1 MRISRVLALA
11 ALATLLACAHAVRTP
26 STERALPLGARVEG
40 PGMLVELRYTAAD
53 AGEAERLRKGLLEAQ
68 PRLSRWGQ
76 FRQGVSILL
85 YPDHDSFEAAA
96 NRRGYPWLR
105 AWTFPTGM
113 LLQSPRSWTAEPGP
127 ARDLDVQELLVHELT
142 HSLMYQ
148 LIEPARGPSWSL
160 EEPPAWFREGM
171 ASVTAGQEHLRM
183 SRDQLLSWVA
193 AHPDADVLHPS
204 PELYRTEREAV
215 YAAAHR
221 AFELLLATAGDE
233 AVRETMRRV
242 RSGARFADAFGSA
255 TGRPL
260 AEFER
265 DALRSGFAKAAS
277 TLRGSGG
284 P

>member
-1 MRISRVLALA
+1 
-11 ALATLLACAHAVRTP
+11 
-26 STERALPLGARVEG
+26 
-40 PGMLVELRYTAAD
+40 MLVEVRYGASDAA
-53 AGEAERLRKGLLEAQ
+53 EAERLRKGLLDARS
-68 PRLSRWGQ
+68 RLSRWGE

-85 YPDHDSFEAAA
+85 YPDHDSFEVAA

-148 LIEPARGPSWSL
+148 LIEPARGPAWSL

-204 PELYRTEREAV
+204 AELYRTEREAV

-221 AFELLLATAGDE
+221 AFELLVATAGEE

-242 RSGARFADAFGSA
+242 RSGARFADAFESA

-260 AEFER
+260 ADFER
-265 DALRSGFAKAAS
+265 DALRSDFAKATS
-277 TLRGSGG
+277 TLRGAGG